1 MAYIELNNRLP
12 GITGLLENRVDTA
25 EPIRVL
31 TQILLRGENTL
42 TEMER
47 ELVATI
53 VSYKNQCRFCTN
65 AHAATV
71 IALGG
76 TKELLDK
83 VYHDLENAPLSE
95 KMKALLVIG
104 SKVQEI
110 GKAVLPEH
118 VNRAKKAGATDTEIH
133 DTVLIA
139 ALFCLYNRYV
149 DGLGTYCPEDPAY
162 YQKLAGRL
170 VTIGYDR
177 PKDGLARVGEDKYK

>member
-1 MAYIELNNRLP
+1 MAYIQLNNGLP
-12 GITGLLENRVDTA
+12 GITGLLENRTDTA
-25 EPIRVL
+25 APFREL

-53 VSYKNQCRFCTN
+53 VSFKNQCHYCMK

-76 TKELLDK
+76 NQALLEK

-95 KMKALLVIG
+95 KMKSLLAIG

-110 GKAVLPEH
+110 GKAVRPEH
-118 VNRAKKAGATDTEIH
+118 ITRAKNAGATDQEIH

-149 DGLGTYCPEDPAY
+149 DGLGTFCPEDPAY
-162 YQKLAGRL
+162 YQKLASRL

-177 PKDGLARVGEDKYK
+177 PKDTLARKGEENFK

>member
-1 MAYIELNNRLP
+1 MAYIQLNNQLP

-25 EPIRVL
+25 APIREL

-53 VSYKNQCRFCTN
+53 VSFKNQCRFCTN

-71 IALGG
+71 IGLGG
-76 TKELLDK
+76 NTELLDK

-104 SKVQEI
+104 SKVQEN
-110 GKAVLPEH
+110 GKSVRPEH
-118 VNRAKKAGATDTEIH
+118 IERAKKAGALDREIH

-149 DGLGTYCPEDPAY
+149 DGMGTYCPEDPAY
-162 YQKLAGRL
+162 YKKLASRL

-177 PKDGLARVGEDKYK
+177 PKDAHARQGEENFK

>member
-1 MAYIELNNRLP
+1 MAYIQLNNPLP
-12 GITGLLENRVDTA
+12 GITGLLENRLDTA
-25 EPIRVL
+25 APIREL

-47 ELVATI
+47 ELIATI
-53 VSYKNQCRFCTN
+53 VSFKNNCRYCTN

-76 TKELLDK
+76 SRELLEK
-83 VYHDLENAPLSE
+83 VYHDMDNAPVSE
-95 KMKALLVIG
+95 KMKALLQIG
-104 SKVQEI
+104 SKVQES

-118 VNRAKKAGATDTEIH
+118 INRAKNAGATDREIH

-149 DGLGTYCPEDPAY
+149 DGMGTYSPEDPAY
-162 YQKLAGRL
+162 YQKLALRL

-177 PKDGLARVGEDKYK
+177 PKDAMARKGEENFK

>member
-1 MAYIELNNRLP
+1 VAYIELNNRLP
-12 GITGLLENRVDTA
+12 GITGLLENRTDTA
-25 EPIRVL
+25 EPIREL
-31 TQILLRGENTL
+31 TQLLLRGDNTL
-42 TEMER
+42 TELER

-53 VSYKNQCRFCTN
+53 VSYRNQCRFCTS

-76 TKELLDK
+76 TKDLLEK

-104 SKVQEI
+104 SKVQES
-110 GKAVLPEH
+110 GKAVQPEH
-118 VNRAKKAGATDTEIH
+118 VDRAKRAGATDKEIH

-162 YQKLAGRL
+162 YQKLAARL
-170 VTIGYDR
+170 ATNGYDK
-177 PKDGLARVGEDKYK
+177 PKDALARAGEDLYK

>member
-1 MAYIELNNRLP
+1 MAYIQLNNGLP

-25 EPIRVL
+25 APIREL

-42 TEMER
+42 TEMDR
-47 ELVATI
+47 ELIATI
-53 VSYKNQCRFCTN
+53 VSFKNQCRFCTN

-76 TKELLDK
+76 SRELLEK
-83 VYHDLENAPLSE
+83 VYYDPENAPLSE
-95 KMKALLVIG
+95 KIKALLIIG
-104 SKVQEI
+104 SKVQES

-118 VNRAKKAGATDTEIH
+118 IRRAKTAGATDKEIH

-149 DGLGTYCPEDPAY
+149 DGMDTYCPDDPLY
-162 YQKLAGRL
+162 YQKLASRL
-170 VTIGYDR
+170 VTTGYDL
-177 PKDGLARVGEDKYK
+177 PKDILARKGEENFK